1 VKIEIRK
8 AVKSDGD
15 VIAHFQ
21 LLMADETENIKLD
34 ERIVQKGVSAIFHK
48 PELGQYF
55 VAEAKGKIVASLMTT
70 FEWSDWRNGMVWW
83 IQSVYVLPEYR
94 KKGIFKK
101 IYAYIK
107 TLVLSRDDVSGLRL
121 YVANENA
128 SAAHVYKAV
137 GMDGN
142 RYRLFEWMKEF

>member
-1 VKIEIRK
+1 MEIQIRK
-8 AVKSDGD
+8 AVKPDSE

-34 ERIVQKGVSAIFHK
+34 ERIVQKGVSAIFHQ

-55 VAEAKGKIVASLMTT
+55 VAEVKGKIVASLMTT

-83 IQSVYVLPEYR
+83 IQSVYVLPEFR

-101 IYAYIK
+101 MYRHIK
-107 TLVLSRDDVSGLRL
+107 ALVLDRDDVSGLRL
-121 YVANENA
+121 YVANENT
-128 SAAHVYKAV
+128 SAAKVYENV
-137 GMDGN
+137 GMEGN
-142 RYRLFEWMKEF
+142 RYRLFEWMKGF